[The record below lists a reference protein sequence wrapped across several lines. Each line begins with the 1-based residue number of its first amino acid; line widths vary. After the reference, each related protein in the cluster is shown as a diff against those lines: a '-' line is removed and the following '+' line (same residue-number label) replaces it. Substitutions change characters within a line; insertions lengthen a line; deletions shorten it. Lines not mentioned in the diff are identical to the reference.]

1 MSKFNFNIDTLDND
15 NDKMIKKQS
24 IQKSQKS
31 SYEDYLFVDLGLPS
45 KTIWCNF
52 NIGVDYNKSLNKA
65 EDWYGEYFAW
75 GEIKPKEIYN
85 WESYK
90 YGIPTKPNTYKKYI
104 YDSDTDDSI
113 HSDGL
118 YTLELEDDAAYQFT
132 KNSAYK
138 CAMPS
143 ENQFNELRNNSLHE
157 GVYNYN
163 GIEGLNGTLFTSKI
177 NDKSIF
183 FPTAGYKGNATYIED
198 AGVDGYYWSNNLC
211 ADDDVNAVYLAI
223 SLENEDSPA
232 IYSSGR
238 EYGQTIRAI
247 KL

>member
-1 MSKFNFNIDTLDND
+1 
-15 NDKMIKKQS
+15 
-24 IQKSQKS
+24 
-31 SYEDYLFVDLGLPS
+31 
-45 KTIWCNF
+45 
-52 NIGVDYNKSLNKA
+52 
-65 EDWYGEYFAW
+65 
-75 GEIKPKEIYN
+75 
-85 WESYK
+85 
-90 YGIPTKPNTYKKYI
+90 
-104 YDSDTDDSI
+104 
-113 HSDGL
+113 
-118 YTLELEDDAAYQFT
+118 
-132 KNSAYK
+132 
-138 CAMPS
+138 MPS